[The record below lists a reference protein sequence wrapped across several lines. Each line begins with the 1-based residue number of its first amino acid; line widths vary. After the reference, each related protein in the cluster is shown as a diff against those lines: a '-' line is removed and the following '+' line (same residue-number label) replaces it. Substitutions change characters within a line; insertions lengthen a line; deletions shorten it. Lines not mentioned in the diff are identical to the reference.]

1 MLSLSRFLDEVTM
14 SQYDKPRNTE
24 VRVLDVES
32 GDYFTVDRVYSERG
46 KLLIEINLSTNV
58 VEEDDENEDEDD

>member
-46 KLLIEINLSTNV
+46 KLLVEINLSTDV